1 MVHTKNPF
9 LDSVAHLISETAGL
23 AQGVCREVE
32 TVASA
37 QVEKFL
43 KNQNLVTRE
52 EFEAVREMALQARR
66 ECEKIAVH
74 LERLETML
82 GQKNGDSRQ

>member
-1 MVHTKNPF
+1 MVHAKNPF
-9 LDSVAHLISETAGL
+9 LDGIAHVISETAGL

-32 TVASA
+32 TFTGA
-37 QVEKFL
+37 QMEKFL

-66 ECEKIAVH
+66 QCEKISAH
-74 LERLETML
+74 LERLEALM
-82 GQKNGDSRQ
+82 GQKNGDL